1 MDDFTYDKL
10 KKKIF
15 LDRGFDLDKYGQD
28 YVKRRL
34 NARMMVLNIKRD
46 DWASY
51 LKVIEHNIVEYVP
64 LFDAFSVNV
73 TEFFRDITVWQS
85 LRDTFFPQVI
95 AERRQYRPASLRIW
109 SAACSSGEEP
119 YTIAIILKEILP
131 ADVTLSIIATD
142 IDDDALQKA
151 AHGVYYRESLKN
163 LEKNY
168 PGWFKKYFTMVSQPV
183 DPAGAITNHTEKFQ
197 IADEIKRMVAF
208 KRHNF
213 LIDRAPSQMDII
225 FCRNVMI
232 YLAAP
237 VKDTIMDMFS
247 NALAPHG
254 MFVVGKSEII
264 FLGRGKDY
272 FYPVDA
278 REHIYRKDRR
288 LVGQSVYPPVV
299 ERRKDA
305 DDQKKPV

>member
-1 MDDFTYDKL
+1 MDDFAYDKL
-10 KKKIF
+10 KKKVF
-15 LDRGFDLDKYGQD
+15 SDRGFDFDKYGQD

-34 NARMMVLNIKRD
+34 NARMMALNIKRD
-46 DWASY
+46 DWPAY
-51 LKVIEHNIVEYVP
+51 LRVIEQDVSEYAP

-85 LRDTFFPQVI
+85 LRSTFFPQII
-95 AERRQYRPASLRIW
+95 AEKRQQRPASLRIW

-119 YTIAIILKEILP
+119 YTIAIILKEMLLP
-131 ADVTLSIIATD
+131 DFTLSIIATD
-142 IDDDALQKA
+142 IDDDVLQKA
-151 AHGVYYRESLKN
+151 ARGVYYREALKN
-163 LEKNY
+163 IEKHY
-168 PGWFKKYFTMVSQPV
+168 PELFKKYFTLVSEPV
-183 DPAGAITNHTEKFQ
+183 NPAGAITNHTEKFQ
-197 IADEIKRMVAF
+197 IAEEIRRMVVF
-208 KRHNF
+208 KKHNF
-213 LIDRAPSQMDII
+213 LIERPPLQMDIV

-247 NALAPHG
+247 NALVAHG

-288 LVGQSVYPPVV
+288 VMGQNGYQPAL
-299 ERRKDA
+299 ERRKDM
-305 DDQKKPV
+305 DEQKKPV